1 MTLRRAS
8 SSRRY
13 LSRSSSVRKLRIV
26 QRSGGFLAVARDERD
41 GGSAVEQID
50 RGLDLLFLDPEFFGN
65 TRLDGNHQETP
76 PRSDGRETVAT
87 SGRGYGRRACGSSSC
102 LLAFHRCL
110 TMFIWTA
117 VGLVVLAAAVPA
129 TAQAAWPN
137 QREGDFVLKDFA
149 FESGETLGE
158 LKQHYTVLGTP
169 HRNAAGEIDNAVLLL
184 HGTSGTGKNWLMPSL
199 ADELFAA
206 GQPLDASK
214 TFIVMPDGIGRG
226 GSSKPSD
233 GLRAKFPHYRYAD
246 IINAQHRLLTE
257 HLGIKHLRL
266 VLGSS
271 MGGMHCW
278 MWGGMYPGFMDA
290 LVPIASQPIAI
301 SGRNWLSRR
310 IAIEAIRNDPG
321 LQRRQL
327 HDQADALHPHRA
339 VRVADDRNLRC
350 ACRRWRR
357 RARPPRRS
365 TQELDGQRRQGR
377 RQRPALRHRGGD
389 RLRPGAAS
397 PEDHRPAARHQFRRR
412 RGQSAGV
419 GRGRA
424 GDRARS
430 GARSSSW
437 CRPGPRR
444 TAISPTCAP
453 RSGSPTSQSSCDP
466 EHASR
471 ESARGYARLLID
483 NAGA

>member
-1 MTLRRAS
+1 
-8 SSRRY
+8 
-13 LSRSSSVRKLRIV
+13 
-26 QRSGGFLAVARDERD
+26 
-41 GGSAVEQID
+41 
-50 RGLDLLFLDPEFFGN
+50 
-65 TRLDGNHQETP
+65 
-76 PRSDGRETVAT
+76 
-87 SGRGYGRRACGSSSC
+87 
-102 LLAFHRCL
+102 
-110 TMFIWTA
+110 MFIWTA
-117 VGLVVLAAAVPA
+117 LGLVVLAAAVPA

-214 TFIVMPDGIGRG
+214 YFIVMPDGIGRG

-233 GLRAKFPHYRYAD
+233 GLRAKFPHYRYGD

-310 IAIEAIRNDPG
+310 IAIEAIRNDPDYNG
-321 LQRRQL
+321 GNYTTKPTHYIRTAPFASLMTEISGAPAG
-327 HDQADALHPHRA
+327 DGADARG
-339 VRVADDRNLRC
+339 
-350 ACRRWRR
+350 RREALSR
-357 RARPPRRS
+357 
-365 TQELDGQRRQGR
+365 LDGQRRQGR

-466 EHASR
+466 EHPSW
-471 ESARGYARLLID
+471 EPARGYARLSID